1 MVSAYV
7 VSVLLS
13 NAVYHLHETTTASD
27 LSERERLGNKEMFTV
42 SPTLSGYSVRTERFK
57 TKLPTVWN
65 IRGAL

>member
-1 MVSAYV
+1 MVSVYV

-42 SPTLSGYSVRTERFK
+42 SPTLSG
-57 TKLPTVWN
+57 
-65 IRGAL
+65 